1 MELKELTTLSEM
13 LTHLEAMHYLY
24 PNMDKEKYALYL
36 SQMIPHN
43 YKQLVVYDGETVAG
57 ITGFWQGVKLW
68 SGPYMEI
75 DNFVVHPD
83 YRRKGVGTLMTDY
96 INAKATELDLN
107 MIVLDAYVENFK
119 AHRFYYNQGY
129 AQRGYH
135 FIKILNE
142 ERLTK

>member
-1 MELKELTTLSEM
+1 MQLKELTTLEEMSE
-13 LTHLEAMHYLY
+13 HLDTIYHLY
-24 PNMDKEKYALYL
+24 PNMAFEKYTSYL
-36 SQMIPHN
+36 KQMIPHN
-43 YKQLVVYDGETVAG
+43 YKQLVVYDGDIVAG

-83 YRRKGVGTLMTDY
+83 YRRKGVGVLMTDY
-96 INAKATELDLN
+96 INKKAEDLDLN

-129 AQRGYH
+129 APRGYH
-135 FIKILNE
+135 FIKILQP
-142 ERLTK
+142 ERLS